1 MCFAYSPNNSY
12 LQDERSFPERPE
24 LMMVLIWLSR
34 LWGYLSKNAVALSD
48 SSGVQRGLSSKSLN
62 LNVKKNLPDAGIR
75 PGNAPNVSISLY
87 FLLHS
92 LVNIR
97 HLLIMLSKVNLH

>member
-1 MCFAYSPNNSY
+1 MCFAYSPNISY
-12 LQDERSFPERPE
+12 LQDKRSFPERPE

-34 LWGYLSKNAVALSD
+34 LWGHLSKNAVALSD
-48 SSGVQRGLSSKSLN
+48 TSGVQRGLSNESLN
-62 LNVKKNLPDAGIR
+62 LNVKKNLLVAGIQPR
-75 PGNAPNVSISLY
+75 NAPNVSISLY

-97 HLLIMLSKVNLH
+97 HMLIMLSKLNLH